1 MSSSPGAR
9 SKTRSTSKNET
20 ERAARYEKR
29 SSPQSA
35 TADTTAAATIAATP
49 TPEQSATADATA
61 AATIA
66 ATSTTTTTPEARCP
80 ELQQCQ
86 NSRCRRMDAN
96 YDICYYDELGE
107 QTTQEICWRCRNN
120 LKRSH
125 KYRGGT
131 IVSIIKT
138 SEVESEYSESDDEE
152 TRELLQPTTQRQSYD
167 CQDIACMSGKPV
179 QYIVSLKNP
188 SEFLVK
194 TKSICEDCLP
204 TYSGKTHFGEEQII
218 SVEKRIFDFSPK
230 TSLPDTVQAIAAT
243 DDATAKA
250 TDTMLQVTQILN
262 KEIEVT
268 QKSEKEASVTQ
279 AQKSNTESR
288 DTEMSDASPLPPTP
302 KTPNLTITANR
313 DPRNFNINWNNIN
326 QKELDRWVNDGCRK
340 QDIPQD
346 LNIRI
351 FDQYGFHLHEHP
363 DYDSIVTAWKG
374 KSLSLCTRRDVFDS
388 AECKAWINA
397 GFPAKQTPQ
406 HVLSIWKTLL
416 GDRYPHISSGQLYV
430 RDLLVLYNEYRE
442 FFPRK
447 QIDAACNSLNPPTA
461 TPSQST
467 TQTSPQ
473 PATQGQTSTDTN
485 NTKGSTSPMTVSF
498 AEAAEKANNQM
509 ERQARGS
516 PSPIPGAE
524 GIIPPLQ
531 RT

>member
-1 MSSSPGAR
+1 MSSNSGAR

-20 ERAARYEKR
+20 ERAACYEKR

-49 TPEQSATADATA
+49 TSEQSATADTTA

-66 ATSTTTTTPEARCP
+66 ATPTTTTEYTPEARCP

-86 NSRCRRMDAN
+86 NSRCRRMDTN

-131 IVSIIKT
+131 IVSFFKT

-288 DTEMSDASPLPPTP
+288 DTEMSDASPLPTTP
-302 KTPNLTITANR
+302 KTPNLTITANK

-326 QKELDRWVNDGCRK
+326 QKELDR
-340 QDIPQD
+340 
-346 LNIRI
+346 
-351 FDQYGFHLHEHP
+351 
-363 DYDSIVTAWKG
+363 
-374 KSLSLCTRRDVFDS
+374 
-388 AECKAWINA
+388 
-397 GFPAKQTPQ
+397 
-406 HVLSIWKTLL
+406 
-416 GDRYPHISSGQLYV
+416 
-430 RDLLVLYNEYRE
+430 
-442 FFPRK
+442 
-447 QIDAACNSLNPPTA
+447 
-461 TPSQST
+461 
-467 TQTSPQ
+467 
-473 PATQGQTSTDTN
+473 
-485 NTKGSTSPMTVSF
+485 
-498 AEAAEKANNQM
+498 
-509 ERQARGS
+509 
-516 PSPIPGAE
+516 
-524 GIIPPLQ
+524 
-531 RT
+531 

>member
-262 KEIEVT
+262 KEFEVT

-279 AQKSNTESR
+279 AQK
-288 DTEMSDASPLPPTP
+288 
-302 KTPNLTITANR
+302 
-313 DPRNFNINWNNIN
+313 
-326 QKELDRWVNDGCRK
+326 
-340 QDIPQD
+340 
-346 LNIRI
+346 
-351 FDQYGFHLHEHP
+351 
-363 DYDSIVTAWKG
+363 VTQ
-374 KSLSLCTRRDVFDS
+374 S
-388 AECKAWINA
+388 
-397 GFPAKQTPQ
+397 
-406 HVLSIWKTLL
+406 HVTL
-416 GDRYPHISSGQLYV
+416 
-430 RDLLVLYNEYRE
+430 
-442 FFPRK
+442 K
-447 QIDAACNSLNPPTA
+447 
-461 TPSQST
+461 
-467 TQTSPQ
+467 
-473 PATQGQTSTDTN
+473 
-485 NTKGSTSPMTVSF
+485 
-498 AEAAEKANNQM
+498 
-509 ERQARGS
+509 
-516 PSPIPGAE
+516 
-524 GIIPPLQ
+524 
-531 RT
+531 